1 MKNLISSI
9 KTHPLISSAMEKE
22 DTAPKKTIEES
33 ECAIETRV
41 LLIGGQSTRGEAAKH
56 QGHDDK
62 VGSLHDLC

>member
-1 MKNLISSI
+1 
-9 KTHPLISSAMEKE
+9 MEKE
-22 DTAPKKTIEES
+22 DTAPEKTIEES

-41 LLIGGQSTRGEAAKH
+41 LLISGQSTGGEAAKH